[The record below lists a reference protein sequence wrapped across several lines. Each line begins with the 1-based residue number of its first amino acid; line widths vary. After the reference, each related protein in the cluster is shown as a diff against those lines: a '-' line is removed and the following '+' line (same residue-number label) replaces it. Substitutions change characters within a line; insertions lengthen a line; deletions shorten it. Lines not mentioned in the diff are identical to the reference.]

1 MLDFDLGVVVLS
13 LCCFQWLNTSTSK
26 RTSQSS
32 FCSGLW
38 SSQKNN
44 ILMGMSK
51 SIWSWFLAAET
62 LWMWVRWRKPDGKVV
77 SWFWERF
84 TCHNLKHRTEGGDS
98 FLETKKA
105 ALKSSRFCPF
115 GLKASFKENVFW
127 VFFFLFTLH
136 TLQELQCL
144 KYLGLFLFQW
154 AWLHE
159 QTHTHVESTH
169 SCTDT
174 KRDSEQGR
182 EN

>member
-13 LCCFQWLNTSTSK
+13 LCCFQWFNTSTSK

-44 ILMGMSK
+44 ILMGMSN

-105 ALKSSRFCPF
+105 ALKSSRFCPLDLRLY
-115 GLKASFKENVFW
+115 LKRMF
-127 VFFFLFTLH
+127 VFFFLIYTSHFTGAAVFEIFGFVSFPVSVM
-136 TLQELQCL
+136 T
-144 KYLGLFLFQW
+144 W
-154 AWLHE
+154 AN
-159 QTHTHVESTH
+159 THTCWIHAFLH
-169 SCTDT
+169 
-174 KRDSEQGR
+174 R
-182 EN
+182 

>member
-13 LCCFQWLNTSTSK
+13 LCCFQWFNISTSK

-44 ILMGMSK
+44 ILMGMSN

-105 ALKSSRFCPF
+105 ALKSSRFCPLDLRLY
-115 GLKASFKENVFW
+115 LKRM
-127 VFFFLFTLH
+127 VFFSYLHFTLYRSCSVWNI
-136 TLQELQCL
+136 LVCFFSSERDDMS
-144 KYLGLFLFQW
+144 K
-154 AWLHE
+154 
-159 QTHTHVESTH
+159 HTHVESTH
-169 SCTDT
+169 SCTD
-174 KRDSEQGR
+174 KKCDSEQER